1 MIVALLPDA
10 EIELEDIADYI
21 ARENPSRALS
31 SVREIREKCLSLAT
45 MPYAFPLVPRYEE
58 RGVRCRGHG
67 RYLIFYRV
75 IDAPAERID
84 ILHVLHTAR
93 DYAEILF
100 PD

>member
-1 MIVALLPDA
+1 MIVTLLPDA
-10 EIELEDIADYI
+10 EAELEDIADYI
-21 ARENPSRALS
+21 ARDNPSRALS
-31 SVREIREKCLSLAT
+31 FIREIREKCLSLGT
-45 MPYAFPLVPRYEE
+45 IPHAFPLVPRYEE

-75 IDAPAERID
+75 IGEPPDRID
-84 ILHVLHTAR
+84 ILHVLHSSL